1 MSPDSLSI
9 LLRALS
15 FAALLQ
21 AAGIAAF
28 VPLFRPHITELG
40 REVRR
45 LGTWSAVFAVP
56 LLVGQFVLEAGRM
69 AGDFAGVFDGTLQG
83 MALAS
88 PAAVTLAVRLLGV
101 ALILAGLARASATAT
116 ALGLGGAI
124 LAAASFALMG
134 HTAVHPWRVFLA
146 PMLTTHVL
154 IAAFWFGAIP
164 VLFLAT
170 LRETPAR
177 AGGLIEEFSRIAIWA
192 VPLQAIAGALMALLL
207 VRRLAVF
214 REPYG
219 WLLLTKVMG
228 FALLMALAAANR
240 FRLGPAVALGS
251 AGPFRRSLVAEYL
264 LFAGVFAATATMTSL
279 YSPGP

>member
-15 FAALLQ
+15 FTALLQ
-21 AAGIAAF
+21 AAGIAIF
-28 VPLFRPHITELG
+28 VRLFRPRIIELE
-40 REVRR
+40 RDVRR
-45 LGTWSAVFAVP
+45 LGKWSAVVAVP
-56 LLVGQFVLEAGRM
+56 LLVGQFLLEAARM
-69 AGDFAGVFDGTLQG
+69 AGDLSGVFDSTLQG
-83 MALAS
+83 MALSS
-88 PAAVTLAVRLLGV
+88 PAAATLAVRLLGV
-101 ALILAGLARASATAT
+101 ALILAGLSRASATAE

-124 LAAASFALMG
+124 LTAASSALMG
-134 HTAVHPWRVFLA
+134 HTAVHPWRVLLA
-146 PMLTTHVL
+146 PTLTTHVL

-170 LRETPAR
+170 LRETPER
-177 AGGLIEEFSRIAIWA
+177 AGGLIEEFSRIAIWV
-192 VPLQAIAGALMALLL
+192 VPLQAIAGALMALVL

-214 REPYG
+214 LEPYG

-240 FRLGPAVALGS
+240 FRLGPTVTLGA

-264 LFAGVFAATATMTSL
+264 LLAGVFAATATMTSL
-279 YSPGP
+279 YSPEP